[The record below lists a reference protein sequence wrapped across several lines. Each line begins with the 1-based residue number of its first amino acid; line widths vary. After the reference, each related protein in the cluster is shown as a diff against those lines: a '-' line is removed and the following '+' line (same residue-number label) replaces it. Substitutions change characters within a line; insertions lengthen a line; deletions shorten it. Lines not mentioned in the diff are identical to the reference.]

1 MDKLKLVGAVL
12 VLAIGIGV
20 FYYFDAQAS
29 SVRLLIMVGA
39 TIAAALV
46 VLTSSYGKQTWEFA
60 KTARLEL
67 RKVVWPGYKE
77 TMQMTIIVFV
87 LVLLIALYLWGV
99 DWMLLKGVKVLTTVE
114 KT

>member
-1 MDKLKLVGAVL
+1 MDKLRLTGAVL
-12 VLAIGIGV
+12 ALAVGIV
-20 FYYFDAQAS
+20 AFYYFDTQAQ
-29 SVRLLIMVGA
+29 SVRVLMVVGA
-39 TIAAALV
+39 TIVAALV
-46 VLTSSYGKQTWEFA
+46 AMTSGYGKRTWEFA

-87 LVLLIALYLWGV
+87 LVLLIALFLWGV
-99 DWMLLKGVKVLTTVE
+99 DWMLLKGVKVLTGAG

>member
-1 MDKLKLVGAVL
+1 MLAI
-12 VLAIGIGV
+12 AIGIV
-20 FYYFDAQAS
+20 AFYYFDTQAL
-29 SVRLLIMVGA
+29 SVRVLMVMGA
-39 TIAAALV
+39 TVVAVLV
-46 VLTSSYGKQTWEFA
+46 AMTSSYGKQTWEFA

-87 LVLLIALYLWGV
+87 LVLLIALFLWGV

-114 KT
+114 KV